1 MTGLCNFKFYFII
14 QGVIINY
21 LILNLQF
28 IAKTFTKFIP
38 NYKKPN
44 QIQTSVQ
51 SIPNNNYQNQ
61 NNQINVNNYIS
72 QINELKKQLEE
83 EKRKN
88 KILFDENNNLKNIN
102 KKLNEEITSLKQYK
116 EQIKLLKYQINKKNI
131 EIQNYQ
137 LNNNYKDDIGI
148 TSIKPGEVVLAISFV
163 SMGNQDI
170 GHYAVVCKNTDLF
183 IRLEEKLYNEYP
195 KFKNYETY
203 FEVKAKRIKRFKT
216 LDENKIKNGD
226 IINVFIVEN

>member
-1 MTGLCNFKFYFII
+1 M
-14 QGVIINY
+14 
-21 LILNLQF
+21 
-28 IAKTFTKFIP
+28 
-38 NYKKPN
+38 
-44 QIQTSVQ
+44 
-51 SIPNNNYQNQ
+51 
-61 NNQINVNNYIS
+61 
-72 QINELKKQLEE
+72 EE

-183 IRLEEKLYNEYP
+183 VRLEEKLYNDYP
-195 KFKNYETY
+195 QFKNYETY
-203 FEVKAKRIKRFKT
+203 FEVKTKRIKRFKT

-226 IINVFIVEN
+226 VINIFIVEN

>member
-1 MTGLCNFKFYFII
+1 M
-14 QGVIINY
+14 
-21 LILNLQF
+21 
-28 IAKTFTKFIP
+28 
-38 NYKKPN
+38 
-44 QIQTSVQ
+44 
-51 SIPNNNYQNQ
+51 
-61 NNQINVNNYIS
+61 
-72 QINELKKQLEE
+72 EE

-148 TSIKPGEVVLAISFV
+148 TSIKPGERVIAISFV

-183 IRLEEKLYNEYP
+183 IRLEEKLYDEYP
-195 KFKNYETY
+195 DFKNYETY
-203 FEVKAKRIKRFKT
+203 FEVKTKRIKRFKT

-226 IINVFIVEN
+226 VINIFIVEN

>member
-1 MTGLCNFKFYFII
+1 M
-14 QGVIINY
+14 
-21 LILNLQF
+21 
-28 IAKTFTKFIP
+28 
-38 NYKKPN
+38 
-44 QIQTSVQ
+44 
-51 SIPNNNYQNQ
+51 
-61 NNQINVNNYIS
+61 
-72 QINELKKQLEE
+72 EE

-183 IRLEEKLYNEYP
+183 VRLEEKLYNDYP
-195 KFKNYETY
+195 QFKNYETY
-203 FEVKAKRIKRFKT
+203 FEVKTKRIKRFKT

>member
-1 MTGLCNFKFYFII
+1 M
-14 QGVIINY
+14 
-21 LILNLQF
+21 
-28 IAKTFTKFIP
+28 
-38 NYKKPN
+38 
-44 QIQTSVQ
+44 
-51 SIPNNNYQNQ
+51 
-61 NNQINVNNYIS
+61 
-72 QINELKKQLEE
+72 EE

-102 KKLNEEITSLKQYK
+102 KKLNEEIISLKQYK

-148 TSIKPGEVVLAISFV
+148 TSIKPGEVVLALSFV

-183 IRLEEKLYNEYP
+183 VRLEEKLYNEYP
-195 KFKNYETY
+195 QFKNYETY
-203 FEVKAKRIKRFKT
+203 FEVKTKRIKRFKT

>member
-1 MTGLCNFKFYFII
+1 M
-14 QGVIINY
+14 
-21 LILNLQF
+21 
-28 IAKTFTKFIP
+28 
-38 NYKKPN
+38 
-44 QIQTSVQ
+44 
-51 SIPNNNYQNQ
+51 
-61 NNQINVNNYIS
+61 
-72 QINELKKQLEE
+72 EE

-183 IRLEEKLYNEYP
+183 VRLEEKLYNDYP
-195 KFKNYETY
+195 QFKNYETY
-203 FEVKAKRIKRFKT
+203 FEVKTKRIKRFKT

-226 IINVFIVEN
+226 IINIFIVEN